1 MKKTFLLSVIAASMM
16 LFSCKS
22 KDKEKGSV
30 DSTVSVSSSTTVTPA
45 PAESSTSPANEP
57 KSYTVVFAPDSALL
71 GKSKEASIKLTSGTA
86 TELADPD
93 GKAQGTELS
102 FKISVTNKNKIGGN
116 SIGIAPSEFRLMLD
130 NNNAISQYNGSYVSV
145 EPESTKESETITYR
159 LPAGAK
165 PKALNL
171 FYSETRA
178 SVSVSL
184 K

>member
-16 LFSCKS
+16 LFGCKS

-30 DSTVSVSSSTTVTPA
+30 DSTVNVSSSTTVTPA
-45 PAESSTSPANEP
+45 PAESTSPANEP
-57 KSYTVVFAPDSALL
+57 KSYAVVFAPDSALL

-93 GKAQGTELS
+93 GKAQGIELS
-102 FKISVTNKNKIGGN
+102 FKISLTNKNKIGGN
-116 SIGIAPSEFRLMLD
+116 SIGVSPSEFRLVLD
-130 NNNAISQYNGSYVSV
+130 NNTSISQTNGSYVSA
-145 EPESTKESETITYR
+145 EPESTKESEMITYR
-159 LPAGAK
+159 LPAGSK
-165 PKALNL
+165 PKTLNL
-171 FYSETRA
+171 FNNETRA